1 VGAVN
6 HNSFKHGEKMDK
18 VLVKNYVDLGTSG
31 DRKTILECLNHVFA
45 TISPSSAV
53 EKSSRKLAQDIEECR
68 RVFVIGFGKASLA
81 MYEGIREK
89 VKAKLSY
96 AGIIVPEDQE
106 ITEKFQELQIL
117 RGNHP
122 RVSELSVKSSESII
136 GHLRNLGKDDL
147 VLVLISGGGSALFEI
162 PEQGIDIRT
171 LSSISDC
178 MMKNG
183 ADIYELNRVR
193 QIMSSV
199 KGGKLAEILRPAKIR
214 SMIISDV
221 TGDDL
226 SIIAS
231 GPLVKTSGNEDV
243 RKIIESYSKKCKE
256 LGILEKIMSNKNPD
270 KHEIGDVENLLVLK
284 NYDYVEGVKD
294 FLLRNKEKVVTWEL
308 GVTGEVSDVAI
319 TLTEAV
325 RSMYSLFNDS
335 FWLVFGGE
343 TTVNVTGKGKG
354 GRNQELALRI
364 MDNMEED
371 EKFTFA
377 SIGTDGIDGY
387 SDAMGGITDNILKS
401 EISRSELL
409 ETLKNSDSN
418 TLLSKYKS
426 AIVTGR
432 TGTNVSDIMI
442 MHYSGK
448 MGGSGIDH
456 T

>member
-1 VGAVN
+1 MN
-6 HNSFKHGEKMDK
+6 E
-18 VLVKNYVDLGTSG
+18 VLVKNYNELGTSD
-31 DRKTILECLNHVFA
+31 DRKKILDCLINVFA
-45 TISPSSAV
+45 TISPFSAV
-53 EKSSRKLAQDIEECR
+53 ERYSRKLSHDIDESGR
-68 RVFVIGFGKASLA
+68 IFVIGFGKASLA

-89 VKAKLSY
+89 VREKLCY
-96 AGIIVPEDQE
+96 AGIIVPKDQE
-106 ITEKFQELQIL
+106 VAENFPELEIL
-117 RGNHP
+117 RGTHP
-122 RVSELSVKSSESII
+122 AVSELSVKSSETIL
-136 GHLRNLGKDDL
+136 GHLKNLEKEDL
-147 VLVLISGGGSALFEI
+147 VLVLISGGGSALFEV

-193 QIMSSV
+193 QLMSSV
-199 KGGKLAEILRPAKIR
+199 KGGKLAGVLKPAKVR

-231 GPLVKTSGNEDV
+231 GPLVKPSGNEEV
-243 RKIIESYSKKCKE
+243 RKIMASYGDRCKE
-256 LGILEKIMSNKNPD
+256 IGALEKIMSGHD
-270 KHEIGDVENLLVLK
+270 SGRQEMGDVENLLVLK

-294 FLLRNKEKVVTWEL
+294 FLLKNEKNVVAWEP
-308 GVTGEVSDVAI
+308 GVTGEVSEVARN
-319 TLTEAV
+319 LASV
-325 RSMYSLFNDS
+325 ARSMYSLFNGS

-354 GRNQELALRI
+354 GRNQELALRF
-364 MDNMEED
+364 MDNMEDGEQ
-371 EKFTFA
+371 FTFA

-387 SDAMGGITDNILKS
+387 SDAMGGISDSTLKS
-401 EISRSELL
+401 SIQRHELL

-418 TLLSKYKS
+418 TLLSRYKS

-442 MHYSGK
+442 LHYGGK
-448 MGGSGIDH
+448 KGGIGIDN
-456 T
+456 TEK